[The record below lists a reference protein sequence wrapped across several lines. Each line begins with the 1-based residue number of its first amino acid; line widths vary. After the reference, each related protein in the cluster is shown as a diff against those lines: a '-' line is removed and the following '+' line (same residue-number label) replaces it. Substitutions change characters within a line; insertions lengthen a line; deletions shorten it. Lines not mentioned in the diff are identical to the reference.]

1 MNKPALGARR
11 ATRLALVLSMVL
23 AGALPQQAIAN
34 GDPKDL
40 NLLPSSV
47 SLFPSRVRN
56 LVPSALQLVP
66 SAIDLVP
73 ESSQWRMP
81 LSNVRVSSFFGALRG
96 RRAHGGVDFSIPRD
110 TPVMATDRGIVVAS
124 TNRYEGDSNYGNVVV
139 IEHDQGVRSLYAHLN
154 ARHVNVG
161 DEVAAGDTIGLSG
174 NTGRSTGPHLHL
186 EAFRSSAR
194 IDPGELLLASLEDHA
209 LPSALHAKRI
219 GFEAAGSAK
228 GKVGQSAKAGSR
240 SKKNPRPKRASAGH
254 KRA

>member
-1 MNKPALGARR
+1 MNTVASRARR
-11 ATRLALVLSMVL
+11 ATRLALVVSLGL
-23 AGALPQQAIAN
+23 AGALPHSALAN
-34 GDPKDL
+34 GDPKEI

-47 SLFPSRVRN
+47 NLFPARVRN
-56 LVPSALQLVP
+56 LVPAAIELVP
-66 SAIDLVP
+66 AAIDLVP
-73 ESSQWRMP
+73 NSSQWRMP

-110 TPVMATDRGIVVAS
+110 TPVMATDRGVVVAS

-139 IEHDQGVRSLYAHLN
+139 IEHEQGLRSLYAHLN

-209 LPSALHAKRI
+209 LPSALHAKRT
-219 GFEAAGSAK
+219 GFEVAGSAK
-228 GKVGQSAKAGSR
+228 GKIKQESKAGSR
-240 SKKNPRPKRASAGH
+240 HKKKSGSRPRKRKA
-254 KRA
+254 

>member
-1 MNKPALGARR
+1 MNKLAPGAGR
-11 ATRLALVLSMVL
+11 APRLALVLSL
-23 AGALPQQAIAN
+23 ALACALPHSAMAN
-34 GDPKDL
+34 GDPKEL

-47 SLFPSRVRN
+47 NLFPARVRH
-56 LVPSALQLVP
+56 LVPAAIELVP
-66 SAIDLVP
+66 AAMDFVP
-73 ESSQWRMP
+73 QPSQWRMP

-139 IEHDQGVRSLYAHLN
+139 IEHEQGLRSLYAHLN

-194 IDPGELLLASLEDHA
+194 IDPGELLLASLEEHA
-209 LPSALHAKRI
+209 LPSALHAKRT

-228 GKVGQSAKAGSR
+228 GSVEPSAKASSR
-240 SKKNPRPKRASAGH
+240 TKKKSASKARKR
-254 KRA
+254 RA